1 MNNKKKIIAGFLT
14 MAFLFMGLP
23 SGVVAATTTKPVLR
37 TEQPISNLD
46 INSETRIPNADSI
59 VNLSLR
65 DADLQQ
71 VLRMFAD
78 QAGMNIIF
86 APDISGSVTMDL
98 VNVTL
103 LKALS
108 LVAST
113 QKIKYT
119 IQGNIMIITNADDEE
134 IDVGAGSKDL
144 ILIPVKYVS
153 AASIADFLN
162 KNIFNKNSISPGA
175 SNKPVV
181 TVNPAN
187 NELIIMGTRNDAI
200 LAQKIIDQFDKKPT
214 ITNFKVNHVT
224 PAEMAGLI
232 CSTLIP
238 SFMSNDDGEST
249 GGAAGIPTGYAA
261 GVPTGFASDSYSGSG
276 GESTI
281 SIGGGKLLCSID
293 QKSSAEDMESFPF
306 KNMTV
311 TYFPTLGTIQVIGG
325 SDTQLELIKEYIA
338 ANDIKSPQAYLEVQ
352 LISLRED
359 GSKTISNQWK
369 FVSKSLSFNAEG
381 GSIRTWESNPIFF
394 AGHGFTEYTQTSS
407 SSEGETTSKSYG
419 KWGGSTQLTWAINYL
434 VENSK
439 GRVLANPRIL
449 LTNGQQSVIDL
460 TSDYVAKV
468 TSQYLDSTGTGSSQV
483 QKDYDIQ
490 NDNGIKITITPFIS
504 PDGYVTLDIESDYAT
519 IGNQLTTKSETGDDD
534 LAATLLDRRN
544 LTLKGV
550 RIKDGETLV
559 IGGMIQ
565 ESETKTVNKIPVL
578 GDLPLIGTIFRSTYT
593 TKSKDE
599 LIIMLT
605 PQILVD
611 TEDAA
616 DSDLDVNL

>member
-1 MNNKKKIIAGFLT
+1 MNNKKKIIAGILAMT
-14 MAFLFMGLP
+14 FLFMGLP

-37 TEQPISNLD
+37 SEQPISNLD

-119 IQGNIMIITNADDEE
+119 IQGNIMIITNAEDDE

-200 LAQKIIDQFDKKPT
+200 LAQKIIDQFDKKPL

-238 SFMSNDDGEST
+238 SFMTNGSDEGST

-261 GVPTGFASDSYSGSG
+261 GVVTGFASDSYSGSG
-276 GESTI
+276 GDGTI
-281 SIGGGKLLCSID
+281 SVGGGKLLCSID

-311 TYFPTLGTIQVIGG
+311 TYFPSQGTIQVIGG
-325 SDTQLELIKEYIA
+325 SETQLELIRDYIA
-338 ANDIKSPQAYLEVQ
+338 ANDLKAPQAYMEVQ
-352 LISLRED
+352 LISLNED
-359 GSKTISNQWK
+359 GSKILNNNWK
-369 FVSKSLSFNAEG
+369 FVSKSLSINAEG
-381 GSIRTWESNPIFF
+381 GTLKTWDTNPIFF
-394 AGHGFTEYTQTSS
+394 AGHGFTEYTKQGEEQESQT
-407 SSEGETTSKSYG
+407 YG
-419 KWGGSTQLTWAINYL
+419 KWGGSPQLTWAINYAIN
-434 VENSK
+434 NSK
-439 GRVLANPRIL
+439 GRNLANPRLL

-460 TSDYVAKV
+460 TEDYVAKV

-504 PDGYVTLDIESDYAT
+504 PDGYITIDLESEYAQ
-519 IGNQLTTKSETGDDD
+519 IILTYRDQTTGDIQ
-534 LAATLLDRRN
+534 ATLLGRRN
-544 LTLKGV
+544 LTLKGL
-550 RIKDGETLV
+550 RIKDGETIV

-565 ESETKTVNKIPVL
+565 EGETKAVDKIPVL
-578 GDLPLIGTIFRSTYT
+578 GDLPLIGTIFRSTNT
-593 TKSKDE
+593 KKSKSE

-616 DSDLDVNL
+616 DSDLNVNL

>member
-1 MNNKKKIIAGFLT
+1 MNNKKKIIASILT
-14 MAFLFMGLP
+14 MTFLFMGLP

-37 TEQPISNLD
+37 SEQPISNLD

-119 IQGNIMIITNADDEE
+119 IQGNIMIITNAEDDE

-200 LAQKIIDQFDKKPT
+200 LAQKIIDQFDKKPL

-238 SFMSNDDGEST
+238 SFMTNGSDEGST

-261 GVPTGFASDSYSGSG
+261 GVVTGFASDSYSGSG
-276 GESTI
+276 GDGTI
-281 SIGGGKLLCSID
+281 SVGGGKLLCSID

-311 TYFPTLGTIQVIGG
+311 TYFPSQGTIQVIGG
-325 SDTQLELIKEYIA
+325 SETQLELIRDYIA
-338 ANDIKSPQAYLEVQ
+338 ANDLKAPQAYMEVQ
-352 LISLRED
+352 LISLNED
-359 GSKTISNQWK
+359 GSKILNNNWK
-369 FVSKSLSFNAEG
+369 FVSKSLSINAEG
-381 GSIRTWESNPIFF
+381 GTLKTWDTNPIFF
-394 AGHGFTEYTQTSS
+394 AGHGFTEYTKQGEEQESQT
-407 SSEGETTSKSYG
+407 YG
-419 KWGGSTQLTWAINYL
+419 KWGGSPQLTWAINYAIN
-434 VENSK
+434 NSK
-439 GRVLANPRIL
+439 GRNLANPRLL

-460 TSDYVAKV
+460 TEDYVAKV

-504 PDGYVTLDIESDYAT
+504 PDGYITIDLESEYAQ
-519 IGNQLTTKSETGDDD
+519 IILTYRDQSTGDIQ
-534 LAATLLDRRN
+534 ATLLGRRN
-544 LTLKGV
+544 LTLKGL
-550 RIKDGETLV
+550 RIKDGETIV

-565 ESETKTVNKIPVL
+565 EGETKAVDKIPVL
-578 GDLPLIGTIFRSTYT
+578 GDLPLIGTIFRSTNT
-593 TKSKDE
+593 KKSKSE

-616 DSDLDVNL
+616 DSDLNVNL